1 MAAGVSCP
9 LLLRFTLPM
18 DTSKELQLDPDHRA
32 AFGLAQQAASRVLR
46 RRTRLLR
53 LVARSVKKLSRNRD
67 ALERAQHD
75 LRALI
80 RLANAWAHRQYH
92 NVPWRSILYA
102 TAALVYF
109 VNPIDLIPDALLG
122 IGFVDDLAV
131 LSAVVRALR
140 KDLTAFRTWEQQRGL
155 SPVRPPS
162 FSEPRPIALLDT

>member
-1 MAAGVSCP
+1 
-9 LLLRFTLPM
+9 M
-18 DTSKELQLDPDHRA
+18 DSPTTLQLDVDQRE
-32 AFGLAQQAASRVLR
+32 AFGLAQRAASRVLK

-53 LVARSVKKLSRNRD
+53 LVGRSVKKLSRNRA
-67 ALERAQHD
+67 ALDRAKDD

-109 VNPIDLIPDALLG
+109 VNPIDLIPDALIG

-140 KDLTAFRTWEQQRGL
+140 KDLTAFRAWEQQRGL
-155 SPVRPPS
+155 SPARSPS
-162 FSEPRPIALLDT
+162 FATSSPMALLDG